1 MSLQA
6 DVFACHDCDAKRF
19 GFERSPEGGGFL
31 KFPATIG
38 SAVNYH
44 HGNGVVWKGRAY
56 GGGAP

>member
-1 MSLQA
+1 MFAAAYMPTLARFHRSLLWA
-6 DVFACHDCDAKRF
+6 ALLPVIALFYMA
-19 GFERSPEGGGFL
+19 
-31 KFPATIG
+31 ATIA